1 MLQNTFYWFE
11 IGEHKPTVALLNIPR
26 SLFRRR
32 PCELYR
38 TVGPISTPK
47 PNPNLKYL
55 NLTSILTPNLLLA
68 LTSDPDIYFSSIYGP
83 ITRDDL

>member
-1 MLQNTFYWFE
+1 MLQNTFYWFL

-55 NLTSILTPNLLLA
+55 NPTSILTPNLLLA
-68 LTSDPDIYFSSIYGP
+68 LTSTLTFIFHRFMGP
-83 ITRDDL
+83 